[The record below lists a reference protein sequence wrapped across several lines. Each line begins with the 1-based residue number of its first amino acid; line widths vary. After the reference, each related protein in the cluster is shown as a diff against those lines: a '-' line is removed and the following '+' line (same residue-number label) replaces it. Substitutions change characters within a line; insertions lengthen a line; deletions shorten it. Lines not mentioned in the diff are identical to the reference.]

1 MKTLILG
8 DSWTDPYYLTYLNK
22 ALGEKHDFPYW
33 SEMFDATIIAWCG
46 CSNDWLFQQFMN
58 KNEKYDRVI
67 VFWSCWTRR
76 GIRNYRSGMH
86 DNPQDTCFTINYMNA
101 VSKLRPDAFQMQ
113 ALDPI
118 HIKTEFDATKD
129 LRFQTEYHDL
139 RFETVKEVIGRNDS
153 PNVHG
158 WPVFDEIGGF
168 TMRNILEREY
178 GDTWQIDE
186 WDGHPNGK
194 GHEYIYEYIK
204 RHV

>member
-1 MKTLILG
+1 MSNTLILG
-8 DSWTDPYYLTYLNK
+8 DSWSDPYYQTYLNK
-22 ALGEKHDFPYW
+22 TSDVKHDFLSW
-33 SEMFDATIIAWCG
+33 SQMFDAKIIAWG
-46 CSNDWLFQQFMN
+46 GTSNDWIFQQFMREY
-58 KNEKYDRVI
+58 EKYDRVI

-76 GIRNYRSGMH
+76 GIRNYRSGVH
-86 DNPQDTCFTINYMNA
+86 DNPYDTCFTINYMNA

-118 HIKTEFDATKD
+118 HIKNEFEDHTTA
-129 LRFQTEYHDL
+129 YNDL

-168 TMRNILEREY
+168 TMRDLLEREY
-178 GDTWQIDE
+178 GDTYKISDS
-186 WDGHPNGK
+186 DGHPNGK